1 MTERLKVCVAGA
13 GFFSQ
18 FHCDA
23 WQRLEEVDLV
33 ALCDRDAGAARAA
46 AEKYGIGRDYTDV
59 MEMLDAEKP
68 DLFDIVTPPPAHR
81 LCIDATI
88 ERNIA
93 AICQKPFC
101 GTMEAAKSAVAAIEK
116 AGATVIVHE
125 NFRFQPWYARIRQ
138 TIEEGLLGDIY
149 QATFR
154 LRPGDGQGAGAY
166 LDRQPYF
173 RKMERFLIHET
184 AIHQIDVFRYLLGE
198 PTHVF
203 ARLERLNPAIAGED
217 AGIILLDFGNGAR
230 ALFDGNRLSD
240 HAADNRRLTMGEF
253 WLEGSK
259 GVLRMDGWARLR
271 FRAHGGN
278 DEMSIEYP
286 WDNRGFGGDC
296 VCRLQAHVVDHML
309 RGAALH
315 NTARDYLA
323 NLHIEESAYLSNAE
337 GRIRAL
343 HGAEL

>member
-1 MTERLKVCVAGA
+1 MTDRLKVCVAGA

-18 FHCDA
+18 FHYDA
-23 WQRLEEVDLV
+23 WQRLEEVELV
-33 ALCDRDAGAARAA
+33 ALCDRDEATASAA
-46 AEKYGIGRDYTDV
+46 AGKYGVERHYTDIV
-59 MEMLDAEKP
+59 EMLDAEQP
-68 DLFDIVTPPPAHR
+68 DLFDIVTPPPTHR
-81 LCIDATI
+81 LCIDAAM
-88 ERNIA
+88 ERGIT

-101 GTMEAAKSAVAAIEK
+101 GTMEAAKSAVAAIED
-116 AGATVIVHE
+116 ADATVIVHE
-125 NFRFQPWYARIRQ
+125 NFRFQPWYTRIRQ
-138 TIEEGLLGDIY
+138 AIDEGMLGDLY

-154 LRPGDGQGAGAY
+154 LRPGDGQGPEAY

-173 RKMERFLIHET
+173 QKMERFLIHET

-203 ARLERLNPAIAGED
+203 AKLEQLNPAIAGED
-217 AGIILLDFGNGAR
+217 AGVILLDFENGVR

-253 WLEGSK
+253 WLEGSN
-259 GVLRMDGWARLR
+259 GVLRMDGWARLW
-271 FRAHGGN
+271 FRAHGSN

-296 VCRLQAHVVDHML
+296 VYRLQAHVVDHML
-309 RGAALH
+309 RGAPLH

-337 GRIRAL
+337 RKIR
-343 HGAEL
+343 EL